1 MKELTKGEEQV
12 MQVIWSIGQGFA
24 NEIMAAFPEP
34 KPAYNTVLTVIKILE
49 NKGFVKHETFCRANR
64 YSAAISKEEYSQRY
78 LGRCGGTLLQQFLF
92 RPRFGLRQKGEFQPR
107 RTGSLEKS
115 DRRSHNR
122 RKEISHERTRINHR
136 SSAAYRS
143 HRWGALVGVS
153 LFVSQQQPSVFQPLF
168 PADKYAVG
176 LGYALTRFA
185 LWN

>member
-78 LGRCGGTLLQQFLF
+78 LGSVVERYFNNSYLDLVSAFAKKENF
-92 RPRFGLRQKGEFQPR
+92 
-107 RTGSLEKS
+107 SLEELEALKKVI
-115 DRRSHNR
+115 DEAIIEE
-122 RKEISHERTRINHR
+122 RK
-136 SSAAYRS
+136 
-143 HRWGALVGVS
+143 
-153 LFVSQQQPSVFQPLF
+153 
-168 PADKYAVG
+168 
-176 LGYALTRFA
+176 
-185 LWN
+185 

>member
-78 LGRCGGTLLQQFLF
+78 LGSVVERYFNNSYLDLVSAFAKKENF
-92 RPRFGLRQKGEFQPR
+92 
-107 RTGSLEKS
+107 SLEELEALKKVI
-115 DRRSHNR
+115 DEAITKE
-122 RKEISHERTRINHR
+122 RK
-136 SSAAYRS
+136 
-143 HRWGALVGVS
+143 
-153 LFVSQQQPSVFQPLF
+153 
-168 PADKYAVG
+168 
-176 LGYALTRFA
+176 
-185 LWN
+185 